1 MSCDYERKNRRRGR
15 VLADTEQKNKRLA
28 ELFTLEAGEPDY
40 RISKEIHE
48 DICQGKASLI
58 FSENAESKTENNK
71 KMYRFSV
78 KGYGRDGNKS
88 AF

>member
-1 MSCDYERKNRRRGR
+1 MSCDYERKKQAQRKSFWS
-15 VLADTEQKNKRLA
+15 DTEQKNKRLA

-58 FSENAESKTENNK
+58 FSENAESKTENIKN
-71 KMYRFSV
+71 V
-78 KGYGRDGNKS
+78 PILC
-88 AF
+88 

>member
-1 MSCDYERKNRRRGR
+1 MPCDYERKNRRRGR
-15 VLADTEQKNKRLA
+15 VLVGYRAENKRLA

-71 KMYRFSV
+71 NV
-78 KGYGRDGNKS
+78 PILC
-88 AF
+88 